1 MISYDTI
8 GHCKFSCLFKLLG
21 TQFNFVTVTSRYLR
35 VNSNFVSSS
44 RLKLNNGMKT
54 FYWYLSRNIQDE
66 KLF

>member
-1 MISYDTI
+1 MTSYDTI

-54 FYWYLSRNIQDE
+54 FY
-66 KLF
+66 